1 MVTLLT
7 PTGGRPEAF
16 ALLERW
22 IERQTYRGELQWI
35 VIDDCIPQTRLTL
48 GQDHLYPVPIW
59 QPGQNTQARN
69 LKAALPFI
77 KGEFVLFIEDDDYY
91 APPYIAEMVRRLAQA
106 QFVGEC
112 GTVFYNVRYRSWYA
126 NPNRSSASLFQMGFR
141 VQPNTAEQVANVL
154 GTRGYIDAELCAR
167 CRRQL
172 RMFPRHIPAL
182 SIGIKGLPGREG
194 IGSGHYPH
202 DLFKPD
208 PQLSIL
214 RKWIGVDAEQYAA
227 FHKPK
232 RR

>member
-22 IERQTYRGELQWI
+22 VERQTYRGELQWI
-35 VIDDCIPQTRLTL
+35 VIDDCIPHMRLTL

-91 APPYIAEMVRRLAQA
+91 APAYIEQMVNRLKEAPL
-106 QFVGEC
+106 VGEQC
-112 GTVFYNVRYRSWYA
+112 TVFYNVRYRSYYVH
-126 NPNRSSASLFQMGFR
+126 PNRSSASLFQMGFR
-141 VQPNTAEQVANVL
+141 VQPNTAEQVARAL
-154 GTRGYIDAELCAR
+154 GTPGYIDAELCAR
-167 CRRQL
+167 CRGQL
-172 RMFPRHIPAL
+172 RMFARHVPAL

-194 IGSGHYPH
+194 IGSGHDPH
-202 DLFKPD
+202 DLFRSD
-208 PQLSIL
+208 PNLSML
-214 RKWIGVDAEQYAA
+214 RLWIGEDADQYVA
-227 FHKPK
+227 FYRP